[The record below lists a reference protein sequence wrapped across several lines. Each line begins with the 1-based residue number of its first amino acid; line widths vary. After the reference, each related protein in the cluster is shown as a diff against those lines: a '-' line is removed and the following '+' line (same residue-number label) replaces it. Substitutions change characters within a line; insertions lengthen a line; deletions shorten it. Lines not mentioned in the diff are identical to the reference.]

1 MCNYKLDQDFLKKN
15 SNESL
20 LYLFTVNN
28 NKCGRSCNTI
38 DNPYS
43 RARVPSKINNM
54 NVKVYNLMSGV
65 NEARCLVQ
73 YELCE

>member
-20 LYLFTVNN
+20 LYLFTVNI
-28 NKCGRSCNTI
+28 NKCGRNCNTI

-43 RARVPSKINNM
+43 RVRVPNKINNM
-54 NVKVYNLMSGV
+54 NDKVYNLMSGV